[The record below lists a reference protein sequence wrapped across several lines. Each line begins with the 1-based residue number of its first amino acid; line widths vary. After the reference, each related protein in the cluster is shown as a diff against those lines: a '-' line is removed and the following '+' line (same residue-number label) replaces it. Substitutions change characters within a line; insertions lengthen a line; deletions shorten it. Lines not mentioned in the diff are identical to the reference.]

1 MLKEKNLLSHELL
14 GYPRFTIY
22 QKKDLFKFTIDSI
35 LLSSFVD
42 VNSKV
47 KRIIDLGCGNAVIPI
62 YLTLKTNAQI
72 YGIEIQKETYN
83 LGLKSVKKNNLEQQ
97 IKLYNEDL
105 KNAPAIFKN
114 IKFDIVTCNPPFFK
128 FKESSNINKN
138 TSLTIARH
146 EVKITLEEIIKAS
159 FQLLKDKGQLYLIHR
174 PERIVDLISLLRKHN
189 LEPKKIR
196 FVYPTMGKNANHI
209 LLKAVKN
216 GKPGSLKVKAP
227 LYIYSKDSELTKEV
241 KDIYNYGRDNNV
253 IK

>member
-1 MLKEKNLLSHELL
+1 MLNEKKLLSHELL

-22 QKKDLFKFTIDSI
+22 QRKDLFRFTIDSI

-47 KRIIDLGCGNAVIPI
+47 EHIIDLGCGNAVIPI

-72 YGIEIQKETYN
+72 YGIEIQEETYN
-83 LGLKSVKKNNLEQQ
+83 LGLKSIKKNKLDAQ

-105 KNAPAIFKN
+105 KNAPSIFKDT
-114 IKFDIVTCNPPFFK
+114 KLDIVICNPPFFK
-128 FKESSNINKN
+128 FEKTSNVNKN
-138 TSLTIARH
+138 SSLSIARH
-146 EVKITLEEIIKAS
+146 EVKITLEEIIKIG

-174 PERIVDLISLLRKHN
+174 PERIVDLISLLRQHN
-189 LEPKKIR
+189 IEPKMIR
-196 FVYPTMGKNANHI
+196 FVHPTKGKNANHI
-209 LLKAVKN
+209 LVKAIKN

-227 LYIYSKDSELTKEV
+227 LYIYSKGNELTKEV
-241 KDIYNYGRDNNV
+241 QEIYNYGRDNNV